1 MMPRMSAPAPAIAPA
16 RRLVLVPAAP
26 ASGRTEASVRRYRL
40 ARLRLEGREVAREQR
55 FEHVKRT
62 YD

>member
-1 MMPRMSAPAPAIAPA
+1 MTSPSVT

-26 ASGRTEASVRRYRL
+26 PPARSDAGVRRYRL
-40 ARLRLEGREVAREQR
+40 ARLRLEGREVPAAER
-55 FEHVKRT
+55 FAHCKRN

>member
-1 MMPRMSAPAPAIAPA
+1 MNTSPATAAT

-26 ASGRTEASVRRYRL
+26 RTGRSEDGVRRFRL
-40 ARLRLEGREVAREQR
+40 ARLRLEGRDVPAAER
-55 FEHVKRT
+55 FEHCKRS

>member
-1 MMPRMSAPAPAIAPA
+1 MPAMTTSTATTPA

-26 ASGRTEASVRRYRL
+26 RAGRSDDGVRRFRL
-40 ARLRLEGREVAREQR
+40 ARLRLEGRDVPAAER
-55 FEHVKRT
+55 FDHCKRT